1 MALVAE
7 LQFTQG
13 ATVGPGGEA
22 FIATLGGGAV
32 TSANVNNA
40 LALSWT
46 YQLLDVPIGSSLST
60 STPYSSGSSPTGNF
74 TPDVAGAYQ
83 VMLTVN
89 GVGNTLATDVRT
101 VLVETANRGWIM
113 PAYED
118 TNLTLNYPN
127 PSVPN
132 AVGWKDS
139 LNKIFADL
147 DAHGFFTDVS
157 HGATS
162 GQALAW
168 SGTAWV
174 PTTIAGGGAP
184 GGDLGGASIGAATVF
199 KATGSA
205 GVFALATTAAA
216 ITWAAATGAPT
227 IKQADNTTNSS
238 FGQSLVIQAQNAT
251 GTASPGGNLVL
262 QSGTGTSAAGSLVFK
277 LGATI
282 VAQASQSGTDFD
294 AFGLNPASAGFIR
307 AANNTS
313 VVTARNA
320 ANTQNIPLLGTD
332 ASNNVQIGDSAGAQ
346 GALTVLNGTTGVNFT
361 IAGTNQ
367 LLLTANSLLW
377 QSGATTPKLG
387 IAATGSASGT
397 SHTFSGQNALTT
409 GGDAIIE
416 GGTGA
421 TSGGNVYLKTGVA
434 QALQVKIS
442 DGGIGW
448 VQFDINQSWVVN
460 AYNITLAGAG
470 GVALNGGGV
479 AGVTITAAKFTTKIG
494 LNRAVRR
501 TATSTTLTTSD
512 DILIFSATA
521 QTATL
526 PTSPAV
532 GDKYTVGLD
541 AASTANTYSITGPAS
556 SIIVQGSAVTTLPA
570 TTNATSF
577 QAYTLTWTGSFWLAC
592 PGY

>member
-168 SGTAWV
+168 NGSSWV
-174 PTTIAGGGAP
+174 PTTVSGGGAP
-184 GGDLGGASIGAATVF
+184 GGDLGGASLAVATVL
-199 KATGSA
+199 KATGV
-205 GVFALATTAAA
+205 GGTFAIASTAANFQ
-216 ITWAAATGAPT
+216 WAAATVTPLLS
-227 IKQADNTTNSS
+227 QAATA
-238 FGQSLVIQAQNAT
+238 VANAT
-251 GTASPGGNLVL
+251 GQTLSITAQGVT
-262 QSGTGTSAAGSLVFK
+262 GTGTTTSGALAFSSGTNTGSTTGNIGNISFTLPAPVGAGTFGKYSIAFGTSGTLTTSQLNGLSGCVLGVTSGSYFEIGTGAET
-277 LGATI
+277 LILNGNGNIGVQLTGGQVSQSYAGAWGAT
-282 VAQASQSGTDFD
+282 QYF
-294 AFGLNPASAGFIR
+294 
-307 AANNTS
+307 
-313 VVTARNA
+313 
-320 ANTQNIPLLGTD
+320 
-332 ASNNVQIGDSAGAQ
+332 
-346 GALTVLNGTTGVNFT
+346 GTTSFT
-361 IAGTNQ
+361 DLA
-367 LLLTANSLLW
+367 TANCVSRLYGFTA
-377 QSGATTPKLG
+377 STT
-387 IAATGSASGT
+387 AS
-397 SHTFSGQNALTT
+397 
-409 GGDAIIE
+409 
-416 GGTGA
+416 GTGA
-421 TSGGNVYLKTGVA
+421 TLTLAAQNNTGTTSIGGDIYLTSGSGTSTNGTTH
-434 QALQVKIS
+434 LQVA
-442 DGGIGW
+442 GT
-448 VQFDINQSWVVN
+448 DI
-460 AYNITLAGAG
+460 A
-470 GVALNGGGV
+470 
-479 AGVTITAAKFTTKIG
+479 TATTAKLSTKKG
-494 LNRAVRR
+494 LNRALRR
-501 TATSTTLTTSD
+501 VATSTTLTTSD
-512 DILIFSATA
+512 DIVIFSANG

-526 PTSPAV
+526 PASPAA

-541 AASTANTYSITGPAS
+541 AANVADTYSITFGVPNN
-556 SIIVQGSAVTTLPA
+556 IIVQGSAVTTLTI

-577 QAYTLTWTGSFWLAC
+577 QAYTLVYSGSFWVAC